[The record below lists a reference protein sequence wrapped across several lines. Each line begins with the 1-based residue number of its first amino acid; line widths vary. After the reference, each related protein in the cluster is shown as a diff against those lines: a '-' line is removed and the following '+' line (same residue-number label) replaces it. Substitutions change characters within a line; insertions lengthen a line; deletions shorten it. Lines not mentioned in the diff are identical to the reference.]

1 LRDIKAVAISETN
14 FFMGFEYAEF
24 VRRTL
29 RRKNPMQSCTG
40 LEIIRK
46 LGNAGF
52 VRSRDIVI

>member
-1 LRDIKAVAISETN
+1 
-14 FFMGFEYAEF
+14 MGFEYAEF